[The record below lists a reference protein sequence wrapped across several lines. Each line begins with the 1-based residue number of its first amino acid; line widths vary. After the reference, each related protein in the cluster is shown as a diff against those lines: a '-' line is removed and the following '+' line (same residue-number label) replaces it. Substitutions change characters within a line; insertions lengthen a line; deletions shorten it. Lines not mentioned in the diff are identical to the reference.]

1 MSITIL
7 CTGEPEKRAE
17 GKFSSSEFDAV
28 MRMELESNILPYTGR
43 KYNPEGKTVW
53 IGEGRLA
60 KDTAE
65 QLLLPC
71 TPIVEP
77 LLNEIPL
84 RSFSDTETLYP
95 LETWKRKARAQ
106 QKHGDTRQA
115 ESLTDVVSRA
125 NRFIDKAQRT
135 ESLVITYPLFLEELL
150 KQLRSRGFVVQR
162 TGLMKIQPLERYLI
176 SRREEHCGGCQHNCF
191 LSNPGCGIGRDKAMR
206 LKQKGDSL

>member
-17 GKFSSSEFDAV
+17 GKYSSSEFDAT
-28 MRMELESNILPYTGR
+28 MRAESDSCILPYTGR

-60 KDTAE
+60 QDTAE

-71 TPIVEP
+71 SPIVEP

-84 RSFSDTETLYP
+84 RSFTDTKTLYP

-106 QKHGDTRQA
+106 QKHGDARQA
-115 ESLTDVVSRA
+115 ESLTDVISRA
-125 NRFIDKAQRT
+125 NRFIDKVEQT

-150 KQLRSRGFVVQR
+150 KGKACRQSCTIRDQASGIQSLQKHLRSRSYRVPVLVIILLVPLSVCVQMPNFVC
-162 TGLMKIQPLERYLI
+162 
-176 SRREEHCGGCQHNCF
+176 EH
-191 LSNPGCGIGRDKAMR
+191 
-206 LKQKGDSL
+206 